1 MVAETVI
8 AARTVNVAIENVA
21 VMTEEIGVRKD
32 AKIDVKNVEKKEEKN
47 VEKSAGKKDA
57 KIEETIEE
65 IVIALV
71 MTDSLFADVGTAV
84 LMSATD
90 ETDAVRPAAVKTNKC
105 F

>member
-32 AKIDVKNVEKKEEKN
+32 AKNVEKKEEKN